1 MVNLPLELK
10 LEVFLICLMYW
21 NCKVRVL
28 EVDLCQP
35 VSLSQQVLQS
45 VNAVHLEMLWMNKAV
60 EFFEVDHR
68 SLAPIFLG
76 YQKNVGVK
84 IPLQRMFC
92 DQYGLL

>member
-1 MVNLPLELK
+1 
-10 LEVFLICLMYW
+10 MYW

-45 VNAVHLEMLWMNKAV
+45 VNALHLEMLWMNKAV
-60 EFFEVDHR
+60 ECFEVDHR

-84 IPLQRMFC
+84 VSLQRMFC

>member
-1 MVNLPLELK
+1 MVILPLELK
-10 LEVFLICLMYW
+10 LEIFLMCPMHW

-28 EVDLCQP
+28 EVNLCQP

-45 VNAVHLEMLWMNKAV
+45 VNALHLEMLWMNKAV
-60 EFFEVDHR
+60 ECFKVDHR

-76 YQKNVGVK
+76 YQINVEVK
-84 IPLQRMFC
+84 VPLRGMFY